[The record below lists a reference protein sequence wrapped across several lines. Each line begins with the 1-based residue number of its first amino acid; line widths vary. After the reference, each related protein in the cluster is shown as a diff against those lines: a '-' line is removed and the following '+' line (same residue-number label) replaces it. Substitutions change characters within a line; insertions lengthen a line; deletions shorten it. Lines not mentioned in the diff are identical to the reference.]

1 MINNRELSWL
11 CFNKRVMQ
19 EAQDQTVPLLQ
30 RLRFLGIF
38 SNNQDEFIKVRVG
51 NLVRFSRMG
60 KKAPIMTGNYHP
72 SNLLAIVNKKIIDD
86 FQLFQKTY
94 DEILLEME
102 KNNIYVLNETE
113 LNKEQQAFCRNYYLN
128 VISPRIVPLMVR
140 KTAPLPF
147 LKDGHVYMAIKMWI
161 GRISRFSI
169 IQLPISKKSPR
180 FVVLPPSKKDRHE
193 VIFLDD
199 IIRLCLDEI
208 FFMFRYEKVT
218 AHTFKILRDAV
229 MPLDEDLSLSTI
241 EKMERGIEARQHGE
255 VIRMIID
262 KKMPTDIIRTIA
274 NKLGLKETSD
284 FIQHSTRYHLMK
296 DLMKFPVLVSELENK
311 GQHTSGHPYI
321 RPNHSIMKVIK
332 QHDIMLNYPYQ
343 SFSHFIDFL
352 REAAVDPNVQNIY
365 ITLYR
370 VAERSK
376 VINALVNAAR
386 NGKHV
391 VALVELLA
399 RFDEEQNVENIDILQ
414 DAGVKVIH
422 GVDGLKVH
430 SKICL
435 IQRYE
440 AGFLKGYTYV
450 GTGNFNEDTA
460 RIYGDLGLL
469 TFDQSIAEDASKVF
483 EFLQHPH
490 YHFNCK
496 KLIVSPYSMREAFN
510 DLIER
515 EIEFA
520 LKGKKAYIYAK
531 CNSLTD
537 EDIIKRLYKASES
550 GVKIRLQIR
559 GACCL
564 QPELAGISETIKV
577 HSIVDKYLEHAR
589 LFIFHNGGEDETIIS
604 SADWMTRNLNR
615 RVEVAVPITDKRI
628 KKTLHKFFDI
638 QWNDNVK
645 SRTMF
650 DFESN
655 NYVEPKKNSYQIR
668 AQLALHNFYED
679 LDQKHRKK

>member
-38 SNNQDEFIKVRVG
+38 SNNQDEFIKVRLG
-51 NLVRFSRMG
+51 NLVRFGRMG
-60 KKAPIMTGNYHP
+60 KKAPIMTGDYHP
-72 SNLLAIVNKKIIDD
+72 ADLLPIVNNKIIDD

-102 KNNIYVLNETE
+102 ENNIYVLNETE
-113 LNKEQQAFCRNYYLN
+113 LNQEQKNFCRNYYLN

-147 LKDGHVYMAIKMWI
+147 LKDGHVYMAVKMWT
-161 GRISRFSI
+161 GRMSRFSI

-180 FVVLPPSKKDRHE
+180 FVVLPSSKKGRHE

-208 FFMFRYEKVT
+208 FFMFRYDNIT

-229 MPLDEDLSLSTI
+229 MPLEEDVSLSLV

-262 KKMPTDIIRTIA
+262 KKMPSDVIQTIA
-274 NKLGLKETSD
+274 NKLGFKEGSD

-296 DLMKFPVLVSELENK
+296 DLMKFPALVPELENK
-311 GQHTSGHPYI
+311 HQNASGHPYVK
-321 RPNHSIMKVIK
+321 PNNSIMKVIK

-343 SFSHFIDFL
+343 SFNHFIDFL

-430 SKICL
+430 SKLCL
-435 IQRYE
+435 VQRYE
-440 AGFLKGYTYV
+440 AGFLKGYTYI
-450 GTGNFNEDTA
+450 GTGNFNENTA

-469 TFDQSIAEDASKVF
+469 TFDQVIAKDAAKIF

-490 YHFNCK
+490 YHFQCER
-496 KLIVSPYSMREAFN
+496 LIVSPYFMRDEFN
-510 DLIER
+510 DRIDR
-515 EIEFA
+515 EIELA
-520 LKGKKAYIYAK
+520 QQGKKAYIYAK

-537 EDIIKRLYKASES
+537 EEIVNKLYQASKA
-550 GVKIRLQIR
+550 GVKVRLLVR

-564 QPELAGISETIKV
+564 QPETKDLSENIKV

-604 SADWMTRNLNR
+604 SADWMTRNLSR
-615 RVEVAVPITDKRI
+615 RVEVASPITDKRI

-638 QWNDNVK
+638 QWSDNVK

-650 DFESN
+650 DYESN
-655 NYVEPKKNSYQIR
+655 NYVELKKNAHPVR
-668 AQLALHNFYED
+668 AQLALHSFYDE
-679 LDQKHRKK
+679 LDKKHKKK

>member
-60 KKAPIMTGNYHP
+60 KNAPIMTNDYHP
-72 SNLLAIVNKKIIDD
+72 ADLLPIINKKITDD

-102 KNNIYVLNETE
+102 ENNIYVLNETE
-113 LNKEQQAFCRNYYLN
+113 LNQEQRDFCRNYYLN

-147 LKDGHVYMAIKMWI
+147 LKDGHVYMAVKMWI

-180 FVVLPPSKKDRHE
+180 FVVLPSSKKKRHE

-208 FFMFRYEKVT
+208 FFMFRYDKIT

-229 MPLDEDLSLSTI
+229 MPLDEDVSLSMV

-262 KKMPTDIIRTIA
+262 KKMPTDVARTIA
-274 NKLGLKETSD
+274 NKLGLKENSD
-284 FIQHSTRYHLMK
+284 FIQHGTRYHLMK
-296 DLMKFPVLVSELENK
+296 DLMKFPALVPELENK
-311 GQHTSGHPYI
+311 PQNASGHPYVK
-321 RPNHSIMKVIK
+321 PNQSIMKVIK

-343 SFSHFIDFL
+343 SFNHFIDFL

-376 VINALVNAAR
+376 VINALINAAR

-430 SKICL
+430 SKLCL
-435 IQRYE
+435 VQRYE
-440 AGFLKGYTYV
+440 AGFLKGYTYI

-469 TFDQSIAEDASKVF
+469 TFDQTIAEDAGKVF

-490 YHFNCK
+490 YHFNCER
-496 KLIVSPYSMREAFN
+496 LIVSPYFMRDEFN
-510 DLIER
+510 MRIDR

-520 LKGKKAYIYAK
+520 QKGKKAYIYAK

-537 EDIIKRLYKASES
+537 EDIVNKLYKASEA
-550 GVKIRLQIR
+550 GVKVRLQIR

-564 QPELAGISETIKV
+564 QPETEGLSDNIKV

-589 LFIFHNGGEDETIIS
+589 LFIFYNGGEDETIIS

-638 QWNDNVK
+638 QWSDNVK
-645 SRTMF
+645 SRTMY

-655 NYVEPKKNSYQIR
+655 NYVEPKKDNHQIR
-668 AQLALHNFYED
+668 AQLKLHSFYDE
-679 LDQKHRKK
+679 LDEKHKKK